1 MDIKKI
7 YKKNK
12 LILFCNDYNIKKTEL
27 LESNHNYFRYICY
40 NYIDFIKY
48 IELPYF
54 KKKNINESVLI
65 EFRKLPHV
73 EFIIRNNIL
82 KLGPDWCHTII
93 CGNINYDMIN
103 NICSNISPNI
113 NIVKLNIDNMTSN
126 EYNKFLTTI
135 EFWQGL
141 YGEKILIYQ
150 EDSLIFR
157 NNINNFINFDYI
169 GAPFPKYQNDTAN
182 LVGNGGLSLR
192 TRNKMIEVLN
202 TISIDNTTYNSST
215 IEYMQINNLTIPPED
230 IYFSKNMQDY
240 NIGIVADYEAA
251 SNFSSESVF
260 NPNSFGGHKFWI
272 SNPKWNDFI
281 KKSYNY
287 EIYKGNEDLN
297 QYLNYFNLPLK
308 YNKNSVVKNAFDVD
322 LQFCNIV
329 NNLNLNNSVDIMK
342 YIKLI
347 GINGFLY
354 HPKQI
359 TNIYPNIAMFTF
371 LNNIFIMHKMSIY
384 SAQSFANRFLYNIPF
399 DEYQSVLIKNKYFNL
414 TNDIPLLLIV
424 FIGNEERG
432 IDLIQ
437 KIILYKKIQLFNI
450 AFCFNVNM
458 GISDEIKL
466 LIKNNFT
473 FYAIYG
479 SKELGTDI
487 TPTLLMYND
496 IIQRVNCPHVI
507 KLHTKSIT
515 KDYHDLTDYILTK
528 PLTQLINS
536 QISNCNCV
544 GNPDYYIELPD
555 DIFNNDIKLQYL
567 NHIKIK
573 NYFVGG
579 TIFYAPSKVIINV
592 LNFMK
597 QNNYRSYL
605 LNNLYEN
612 NTINKDYSPIH
623 YLERLFGIIKCDIE

>member
-12 LILFCNDYNIKKTEL
+12 LISFCNEYNIKKTEL
-27 LESNHNYFRYICY
+27 LEDNHNYFRYVCY
-40 NYIDFIKY
+40 NYLDFIKY
-48 IELPYF
+48 IELPYI
-54 KKKNINESVLI
+54 KKKNIYESVLI
-65 EFRKLPHV
+65 EFRKLPHI

-82 KLGPDWCHTII
+82 KLGTDWCHTVI
-93 CGNINYDMIN
+93 CGNLNYEMVN

-113 NIVKLNIDNMTSN
+113 NIIKINIDNMLPTD
-126 EYNKFLTTI
+126 YNRFLTTT

-150 EDSLIFR
+150 EDSLIFK
-157 NNINNFINFDYI
+157 NNINDFIHFDYI
-169 GAPFPKYQNDTAN
+169 GAPFPKFQNDTPN

-192 TRNKMIEVLN
+192 TRNKMIEVLD
-202 TISIDNTTYNSST
+202 TISIEDTVFNSST
-215 IEYMQINNLTIPPED
+215 IEYMEYNKLKFPPED

-240 NIGIVADYEAA
+240 NIGKVADYESA
-251 SNFSSESVF
+251 SNFSSESIF
-260 NPNSFGGHKFWI
+260 NPNSLGGHKFWI
-272 SNPKWNDFI
+272 SNSKWNDFI
-281 KKSYNY
+281 KKLFNY
-287 EIYKGNEDLN
+287 SIYKGNEDLN
-297 QYLNYFNLPLK
+297 QYLQYYGLPLK
-308 YNKNSVVKNAFDVD
+308 YNKNSTVKNAFDID
-322 LQFCNIV
+322 LQFCNII
-329 NNLNLNNSVDIMK
+329 NNLNLNNSIDLMK

-347 GINGFLY
+347 GINGFIY

-359 TNIYPNIAMFTF
+359 LNLFPNIAMFTF
-371 LNNIFIMHKMSIY
+371 LNNIFIMHKLNIY
-384 SAQSFANRFLYNIPF
+384 SAQSFANKFLYSVPF
-399 DEYQSVLIKNKYFNL
+399 DDFQNILIKKKHSSLNGE
-414 TNDIPLLLIV
+414 ISLLLIV

-432 IDLIQ
+432 IDLIH
-437 KIILYKKIQLFNI
+437 KIINYKKIQIFNV

-458 GISDEIKL
+458 GISDEIKD

-479 SKELGTDI
+479 CKELGTDI

-496 IIQRVNCPHVI
+496 IIKTVNCPHII

-515 KDYHDLTDYILTK
+515 KDYLELTNFLLTK
-528 PLTQLINS
+528 PLIQLINS
-536 QISNCNCV
+536 KMSKCNCV
-544 GNPDYYIELPD
+544 GHPNYYIELPD
-555 DIFNNDIKLQYL
+555 DIYNNEIKLQYL

-579 TIFYAPSKVIINV
+579 TIFYSPSKVITNV

-597 QNNYRSYL
+597 QNNYRCYL

-623 YLERLFGIIKCDIE
+623 YIERLFGIIKYDIE